1 MNWLRNRLRRW
12 LGVTSCEARVVMLQ
26 NTCDGLVSMA
36 KELAKKH
43 TEANDILR
51 EAKEL
56 KEMVAD
62 PKRSVVVTKNA
73 RQFRSLMEVE

>member
-1 MNWLRNRLRRW
+1 M
-12 LGVTSCEARVVMLQ
+12 AR
-26 NTCDGLVSMA
+26 
-36 KELAKKH
+36 ELAKKH